1 MTSRPL
7 HILVLVDRDWS
18 HPQAGGTGANLR
30 AHVNYFVEWGHRVTV
45 MAGSYPGA
53 IPVERDGP
61 VTVYRNG
68 GRKGVFHHT
77 IARLLLGRRVRD
89 ADVVLEIINGI
100 TFLTPLWLRVPH
112 VQYVHHVHREQYIEE
127 MGLAGRMAAFVA
139 ETAPLRWLYR
149 RGRFVT
155 VSEATARQLMELGI
169 PREAIEVNYHGPE
182 PDEYGPG
189 IGATEPTLIY
199 LGRLKRY
206 KRIEMLLDVLDETPD
221 AHLDIVG
228 TGEYRPVLE
237 AEIAARGLGDRVRFH
252 GFVDHER
259 KVELLQRAWALVT
272 ASAAEGW
279 GLTTLEAAACATPSV
294 AFGIGGLAEAIE
306 HERTGLLARDPADM
320 VVQTRRILA
329 DPELRERLGA
339 NALRRAQS
347 LGWRHTVGRT
357 LAVLEEQLEAGR
369 GRRRAP
375 AAPMPEVV
383 APVVADAGL
392 GRGRNGAAQPAGL
405 ARSVRP
411 DDETPE
417 AGPVAGRDIDPY
429 PDQGRY
435 AGEKGA

>member
-7 HILVLVDRDWS
+7 HILILVDRDWS

-30 AHVNYFVEWGHRVTV
+30 AHVKYFTQWGHRVTV

-53 IPVERDGP
+53 VPFEREGP
-61 VTVYRNG
+61 VTVHRKG
-68 GRKGVFHHT
+68 GRKGVFPHT
-77 IARLLLGRRVRD
+77 IARLCAGRVPD
-89 ADVVLEIINGI
+89 ADVVLEVVNGI

-127 MGLAGRMAAFVA
+127 MGRLGRVAAFVA

-155 VSEATARQLMELGI
+155 VSEATAQQLVELGI
-169 PREAIEVNYHGPE
+169 PRQAIEVNYHGPE
-182 PDEYGPG
+182 PEEYGPG
-189 IGATEPTLIY
+189 TRATEPTLIY

-206 KRIEMLLDVLDETPD
+206 KHIEVLLDVVEGNPGTV
-221 AHLDIVG
+221 LDIVG
-228 TGEYRPVLE
+228 TGEHRPVLE
-237 AEIAARGLGDRVRFH
+237 AEIAARGLQSRVQLH
-252 GFVDHER
+252 GFVDHET

-279 GLTTLEAAACATPSV
+279 GLTTLEAAACGTPTV
-294 AFGIGGLAEAIE
+294 APGVGGLAEAVE

-339 NALRRAQS
+339 NALRRAQG

-357 LAVLEEQLEAGR
+357 LAVLEEQLEAAP
-369 GRRRAP
+369 RRRQAP
-375 AAPMPEVV
+375 VAPVPEVV
-383 APVVADAGL
+383 TPVAADAAE
-392 GRGRNGAAQPAGL
+392 GARLTANSA
-405 ARSVRP
+405 
-411 DDETPE
+411 E
-417 AGPVAGRDIDPY
+417 
-429 PDQGRY
+429 
-435 AGEKGA
+435 GE

>member
-7 HILVLVDRDWS
+7 HILILVDRDWS
-18 HPQAGGTGANLR
+18 HPQAGGTGANLQ
-30 AHVNYFVEWGHRVTV
+30 AHVKYFTQWGHRVTV

-53 IPVERDGP
+53 VPVERDGP
-61 VTVYRNG
+61 VTVYRRG
-68 GRKGVFHHT
+68 GRKSVFPRT
-77 IARLLLGRRVRD
+77 IARLFARRLD
-89 ADVVLEIINGI
+89 ADVALEIVNGI

-127 MGLAGRMAAFVA
+127 MVRFGRMAAFLA

-189 IGATEPTLIY
+189 TRTTEPTLIY

-206 KRIEMLLDVLDETPD
+206 KRIEVLLDVVEGAPG
-221 AHLDIVG
+221 AVLDIVG
-228 TGEYRPVLE
+228 TGEHRPVLE
-237 AEIAARGLGDRVRFH
+237 AEIAARGLQERVRLH
-252 GFVDHER
+252 GYVDHER
-259 KVELLQRAWALVT
+259 KVELLRRSWALVT

-294 AFGIGGLAEAIE
+294 ALGVGGLAEAVQ
-306 HERTGLLARDPADM
+306 HERTGLLARDSADM

-329 DPELRERLGA
+329 DAELRERLGA
-339 NALRRAQS
+339 NALRRAQE

-357 LAVLEEQLEAGR
+357 LAVLEEQLG
-369 GRRRAP
+369 RAP
-375 AAPMPEVV
+375 SRRPVAPAPLPEV
-383 APVVADAGL
+383 APAVVDGETA
-392 GRGRNGAAQPAGL
+392 RL
-405 ARSVRP
+405 APSSA
-411 DDETPE
+411 E
-417 AGPVAGRDIDPY
+417 
-429 PDQGRY
+429 
-435 AGEKGA
+435 GE